1 MTNPFVDQSK
11 FMQACG
17 QTVGRFN
24 RDQYQL
30 YCNLIQEEFS
40 ELVASSTKV
49 DDLDALIDILVVTIG
64 AINSLGANGEA
75 AWQEV
80 MQTNFAKIDPATGK
94 VSKREDGKV
103 LKPKGWTPP
112 NLEPFIYKE
121 TE

>member
-1 MTNPFVDQSK
+1 MTNVFLDQTK

-17 QTVGRFN
+17 QTVDKFN

-64 AINSLGANGEA
+64 AINSLGADAEG
-75 AWQEV
+75 AWKEV
-80 MQTNFAKIDPATGK
+80 MRTNFAKIDPDTGL
-94 VSKREDGKV
+94 VRKREDGKV
-103 LKPKGWTPP
+103 LKPDGWTPP
-112 NLEPFIYKE
+112 DLNPYIYKE